1 MVALQ
6 RSCPGSR
13 IVDRKDFD
21 VFEVGAIFF
30 PIVLKPLYDRF
41 KPRLIAYQ
49 RVTTGADTVI
59 ELLRSRG
66 L

>member
-30 PIVLKPLYDRF
+30 PIVLKPFYDGL
-41 KPRLIAYQ
+41 KARLIAYQ
-49 RVTTGADTVI
+49 CVTTGADTFI
-59 ELLRSRG
+59 EILRG
-66 L
+66 